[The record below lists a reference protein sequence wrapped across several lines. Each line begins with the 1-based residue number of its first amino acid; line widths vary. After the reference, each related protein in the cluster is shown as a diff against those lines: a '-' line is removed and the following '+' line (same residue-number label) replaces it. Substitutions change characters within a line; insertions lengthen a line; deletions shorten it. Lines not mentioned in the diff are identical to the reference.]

1 MLINMPQITSLVTIN
16 EDFNQIRLPKISVLF
31 YNKKLFSNT
40 RL

>member
-1 MLINMPQITSLVTIN
+1 MPQITSLLTIN
-16 EDFNQIRLPKISVLF
+16 EDFNQIRLPEKSVLF